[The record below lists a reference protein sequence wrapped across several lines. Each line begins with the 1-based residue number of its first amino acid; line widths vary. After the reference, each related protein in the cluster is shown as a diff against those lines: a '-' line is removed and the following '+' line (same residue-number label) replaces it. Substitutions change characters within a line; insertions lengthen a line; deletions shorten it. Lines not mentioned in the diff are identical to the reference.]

1 MDKNFYC
8 VIMAGG
14 VGSRF
19 WPISRNAL
27 PKQFLDILGIGKSFL
42 QLTYDLPDLPS
53 ENILAEPYRRN
64 TAPCIAYAA
73 TKIRHQNPNATMV
86 VAPSDHFISNDSLFI
101 DTISTAMKYA
111 SGKDELFTLGIDP
124 TRPETGYGYI
134 QCNMKQS
141 KTIDGNIAYKV
152 KTFTEKPNE
161 DLAKVFVESGEFLW
175 NSLRSDG
182 EDQPRLGVPGL
193 VRMVRPGH
201 MGVPVPPR
209 RKGQQRQSDQMRRQ
223 SDRLDIR
230 QRHHLA

>member
-42 QLTYDLPDLPS
+42 QLTYDRFTKIVPKENIIVVTSAAYDLVQQHLPDLPS

-124 TRPETGYGYI
+124 TRPETGYGY
-134 QCNMKQS
+134 M
-141 KTIDGNIAYKV
+141 TA
-152 KTFTEKPNE
+152 T
-161 DLAKVFVESGEFLW
+161 
-175 NSLRSDG
+175 
-182 EDQPRLGVPGL
+182 
-193 VRMVRPGH
+193 
-201 MGVPVPPR
+201 
-209 RKGQQRQSDQMRRQ
+209 
-223 SDRLDIR
+223 
-230 QRHHLA
+230 